1 MIAGEQDIEISLA
14 LSRITA
20 DFSFSHA
27 NSAQGTITG
36 TGEPGATI
44 EVTRAGSLIASAEV
58 SWNGNFSVRTP
69 APNKGGVDK
78 IDVLQRSQGTVGPNT
93 VQLTP
98 DYGEPV
104 SITSPADGTV
114 TSDGTILLEGRG
126 VPGGDLTLS
135 NTTGGGEVASTVV
148 SASGSWSVD
157 VADLPSGA
165 VEVEASVRGRGDNV
179 TSAKVTIHREDAPV
193 EALEVLTPAEG
204 ETVPS
209 GTVTF
214 TGTANAGAK
223 VQLVS
228 NQAGAILGEGTAD
241 ATGNWTAD
249 VNRELGV
256 GDYKIIVRNG
266 STDVIRSFTVKKPV
280 VETLKLTA
288 PAENSV
294 VAPGTVTFTGTANAG
309 AKVQLVSNQSGAI
322 LGEGTADATGNW
334 TADVNRELGVGDY
347 KIIVRNGSTDVI
359 RSFTV
364 KKPVVETLKVTAPA
378 ENSVVA
384 PGTVTFTGTANAG
397 AKVQLVS
404 NQAGAILG
412 EGTADATGN
421 WTADVNREL
430 GVGDYKIIVRNGSTD
445 VIRSFTV
452 KKPVVETLKV
462 TAPAENSVVAPGTV
476 TFTGT
481 ANAGAKVQLV
491 SNQAGAI
498 LGEGTADATG
508 NWTADVN
515 RELGVG
521 DYKIIVRN
529 GSTDVIRSFTVKKP
543 VVETLKVTA
552 PAENSVVAP
561 GTVTFT
567 GTANAGAKVQLVSN
581 QSGNE
586 LGSAVAAADGTWSA
600 DVNRD
605 LQAGTYIIVVKNGAL
620 QLDRAFTVK

>member
-1 MIAGEQDIEISLA
+1 MNPRISIKKATLVGLTTAMVFGGLVSGGSPALAFSDETDTARAASTSLTGKLVSKLTSQFGSMKFSAQGNLSGYRYSTLAAAEADSETFTIPSPGTTGPVVHENGQCLTATDFPKLAACNGTPAQRWAVDPDGELRPSAGGRLATYTNHAADPFWVEYRASSSTSSATMLALDHMMAGLEVKVESTNAHERTATLSGRATPNSRVVIGGSFEVSVDANGNWRHTLTNLPLGSFAVTVKSYVGGLIAGEQDIEISLA

-280 VETLKLTA
+280 VETLK
-288 PAENSV
+288 
-294 VAPGTVTFTGTANAG
+294 
-309 AKVQLVSNQSGAI
+309 
-322 LGEGTADATGNW
+322 
-334 TADVNRELGVGDY
+334 
-347 KIIVRNGSTDVI
+347 
-359 RSFTV
+359 
-364 KKPVVETLKVTAPA
+364 VTAPA

-404 NQAGAILG
+404 NQ
-412 EGTADATGN
+412 
-421 WTADVNREL
+421 
-430 GVGDYKIIVRNGSTD
+430 
-445 VIRSFTV
+445 
-452 KKPVVETLKV
+452 
-462 TAPAENSVVAPGTV
+462 
-476 TFTGT
+476 
-481 ANAGAKVQLV
+481 
-491 SNQAGAI
+491 
-498 LGEGTADATG
+498 
-508 NWTADVN
+508 
-515 RELGVG
+515 
-521 DYKIIVRN
+521 
-529 GSTDVIRSFTVKKP
+529 
-543 VVETLKVTA
+543 
-552 PAENSVVAP
+552 
-561 GTVTFT
+561 
-567 GTANAGAKVQLVSN
+567 
-581 QSGNE
+581 
-586 LGSAVAAADGTWSA
+586 
-600 DVNRD
+600 
-605 LQAGTYIIVVKNGAL
+605 
-620 QLDRAFTVK
+620 